1 MIESKMQII
10 FANLI
15 SSIFEAESASKK
27 YI

>member
-1 MIESKMQII
+1 MIESKISII

-15 SSIFEAESASKK
+15 SSIFKAETTAKK

>member
-1 MIESKMQII
+1 MIVSKISII

-15 SSIFEAESASKK
+15 SSIFEAETTSKQ

>member
-1 MIESKMQII
+1 MIESKISII

-15 SSIFEAESASKK
+15 SSIFEVETTSKK

>member
-1 MIESKMQII
+1 MIESKISII

-15 SSIFEAESASKK
+15 TSIFEAETTSKQ